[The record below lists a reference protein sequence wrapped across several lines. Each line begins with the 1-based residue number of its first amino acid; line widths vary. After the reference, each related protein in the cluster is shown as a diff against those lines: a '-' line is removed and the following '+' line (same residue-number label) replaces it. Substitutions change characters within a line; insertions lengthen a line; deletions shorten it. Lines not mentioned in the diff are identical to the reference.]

1 MTATEVLVRWQLSD
15 TWAQFF
21 FCPFFFSFYLIS
33 FFTSHVLL
41 DIDECSNGGHAC
53 DENAN
58 CTNTK
63 GSHFCT
69 CKEGYTGAGKSC
81 QGTLLN

>member
-1 MTATEVLVRWQLSD
+1 MTATEVLVRWQLSN

-21 FCPFFFSFYLIS
+21 FCPFFSFYLIS

-41 DIDECSNGGHAC
+41 DIDECSSGDHAC

-69 CKEGYTGAGKSC
+69 CKEGYAGAGKSC

>member
-1 MTATEVLVRWQLSD
+1 MILEPNFSSAL
-15 TWAQFF
+15 
-21 FCPFFFSFYLIS
+21 FFSFYLIS
-33 FFTSHVLL
+33 FFTFHVLL